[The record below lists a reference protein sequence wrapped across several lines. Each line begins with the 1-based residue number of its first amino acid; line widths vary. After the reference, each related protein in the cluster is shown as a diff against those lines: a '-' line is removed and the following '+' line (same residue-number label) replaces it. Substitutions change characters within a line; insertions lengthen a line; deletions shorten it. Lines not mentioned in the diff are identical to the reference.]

1 MAAVFSLLAGRGIGI
16 RAETLRQPVWIVTL
30 AGNGPARA
38 FRPYRPSALAR
49 MLTIMKLYDIHA
61 EVRKA
66 QVTAVA
72 RAALSV
78 AELGPW
84 LGKTYAVIA
93 GLLAAQGAGPAGPP
107 FARFHPLGGGRFEV
121 EAGFPAGRLID
132 GSGDVQPSGLP
143 GGQVAVTVH
152 IGPYDQMEPAYQAL
166 VSWVGEHGGELAG
179 DAWEVYFSDP
189 SAEPD
194 PATWRT
200 EVVQPYRQ
208 A

>member
-1 MAAVFSLLAGRGIGI
+1 
-16 RAETLRQPVWIVTL
+16 
-30 AGNGPARA
+30 
-38 FRPYRPSALAR
+38 
-49 MLTIMKLYDIHA
+49 MLTIMKSYDIHA
-61 EVRKA
+61 EIRKA

-72 RAALSV
+72 RAVLTV

-84 LGKTYAVIA
+84 LGKTYAATA
-93 GLLAAQGAGPAGPP
+93 GRLAAQGAGPAGPP
-107 FARFHPLGGGRFEV
+107 FARFHALGGGRFEV
-121 EAGFPAGRLID
+121 EAGFPASRLID
-132 GSGDVQPSGLP
+132 GNGDVQPSELP
-143 GGQVAVTVH
+143 GGQVAVTIH

-166 VSWVGEHGGELAG
+166 ASWVSEHGGELAE

-189 SAEPD
+189 STEPD